1 MNWKFHNDNFLVT
14 VNHVISDKRPFLQ
27 VLRKIPS
34 QRQIFK
40 KVTKK
45 KHVVEFCMLNKM
57 V

>member
-45 KHVVEFCMLNKM
+45 NML
-57 V
+57 